1 LGNSL
6 DRIARAR
13 EQIAAVTELT
23 VFMRSYDSL
32 LWAMQRSIED
42 KLNKIAQFK
51 ATVVSIIE
59 TPIQRYRVL
68 KTAIRQEKT
77 MYNRCSIFLV
87 EHHWHLVF
95 DWHYIWD
102 KGKDIR

>member
-1 LGNSL
+1 LDSINVALNKGGSVASEILHSL
-6 DRIARAR
+6 
-13 EQIAAVTELT
+13 LT
-23 VFMRSYDSL
+23 VVL
-32 LWAMQRSIED
+32 
-42 KLNKIAQFK
+42 
-51 ATVVSIIE
+51 IIE